1 MKSVFQLIATL
12 ACAVALTACGAA
24 ANTEKPVVLD
34 PNTQVKELTIT
45 DTVVGTG
52 VAAAAGDTLTVTYT
66 GWLYDASKPGNKGT
80 QFDATAANVGF
91 TFPLGIGRVILGQ
104 FSKSGR
110 DITPYRRALIVKCY
124 GPGNPSDVLRVE
136 TACAQQPLSPEALV
150 RIRIYQKIEELR
162 IGAQRPLQFLLLE
175 VVVPNT

>member
-12 ACAVALTACGAA
+12 ACAVALTASGAA

-91 TFPLGIGRVILGQ
+91 TFPLGIGRVILGWDRGLVGMQ
-104 FSKSGR
+104 VGGTR
-110 DITPYRRALIVKCY
+110 TLAIPYDLGYGTAGSLPKIPGYAGLLFEVKLIGVTK
-124 GPGNPSDVLRVE
+124 
-136 TACAQQPLSPEALV
+136 
-150 RIRIYQKIEELR
+150 K
-162 IGAQRPLQFLLLE
+162 
-175 VVVPNT
+175 

>member
-91 TFPLGIGRVILGQ
+91 TFPLGIGRVILGWDRGLVGMQ
-104 FSKSGR
+104 VGGTR
-110 DITPYRRALIVKCY
+110 TLAIPYDLGYGTAGSLPKIPGYAGLLFEVKLIGVTK
-124 GPGNPSDVLRVE
+124 
-136 TACAQQPLSPEALV
+136 
-150 RIRIYQKIEELR
+150 K
-162 IGAQRPLQFLLLE
+162 
-175 VVVPNT
+175 

>member
-91 TFPLGIGRVILGQ
+91 TFPLGIGRVILGWDRGLVGMQ
-104 FSKSGR
+104 VGGTR
-110 DITPYRRALIVKCY
+110 TLAIPYDLGY
-124 GPGNPSDVLRVE
+124 GKAGSAPKIPGYAGLLFE
-136 TACAQQPLSPEALV
+136 IKLV
-150 RIRIYQKIEELR
+150 SVTKK
-162 IGAQRPLQFLLLE
+162 
-175 VVVPNT
+175 